1 MLRFIFTTV
10 LSLLIISCSEKNMN
24 ADLILINGNIY
35 TVDESNPTAEAIAIK
50 GDSILY
56 VGTNDGAS
64 RLSDDSTKVID
75 LKGKFVMPGFIE
87 SHAHYLGI
95 GQSKIN
101 IDLSEAKNWSEIIY
115 LVSSAAE
122 NARPGEWIIGRGW
135 HQEKWDPKPLENV
148 NGYPFH
154 NELSRATPRNP
165 VFLKHASGHAMFAN
179 QLAMELSGITD
190 STDNPNGGVIVR
202 DSLGKAI
209 GVFEEEAELL
219 IQKSLD
225 NYLSKRTE
233 KEVQDDLIKE
243 IDKATEECIK
253 YGITS
258 FHDAGSTFD
267 EIDLYKK
274 LADDNYF
281 KVRLY
286 LMLGESNEMLNKKM
300 SDYRMIGYGNNF
312 LTVRAIKKYS
322 DGALG
327 SRGAWILE
335 PYDDLKY
342 KIVDDDTSE
351 YVGQSVT
358 PLSELEET
366 ANLAVKNGFQLCT
379 HAIGD
384 KANREV
390 LNLYEKFISQNQ
402 SNELRWRIEHAQH
415 LNDKDIPRF
424 GRLGVIAAM
433 QPVHCTS
440 DAVFVPKRLGNQ
452 RAEEGAYVWRNLLD
466 ANAVI
471 CSGTDAPVE
480 KVNPFEN
487 IYSAVTRK
495 SKDGTVFY
503 PEQRMTREEALKSYT
518 LNGAYAAF
526 EEKIKGSITKG
537 KLADIIVLSNDL
549 MNCSEDEILS
559 TEVLYTVV
567 GGKIVYQKPE
577 SEE

>member
-1 MLRFIFTTV
+1 
-10 LSLLIISCSEKNMN
+10 
-24 ADLILINGNIY
+24 
-35 TVDESNPTAEAIAIK
+35 
-50 GDSILY
+50 
-56 VGTNDGAS
+56 
-64 RLSDDSTKVID
+64 
-75 LKGKFVMPGFIE
+75 
-87 SHAHYLGI
+87 
-95 GQSKIN
+95 
-101 IDLSEAKNWSEIIY
+101 
-115 LVSSAAE
+115 
-122 NARPGEWIIGRGW
+122 
-135 HQEKWDPKPLENV
+135 
-148 NGYPFH
+148 
-154 NELSRATPRNP
+154 
-165 VFLKHASGHAMFAN
+165 
-179 QLAMELSGITD
+179 
-190 STDNPNGGVIVR
+190 
-202 DSLGKAI
+202 
-209 GVFEEEAELL
+209 
-219 IQKSLD
+219 
-225 NYLSKRTE
+225 
-233 KEVQDDLIKE
+233 
-243 IDKATEECIK
+243 
-253 YGITS
+253 
-258 FHDAGSTFD
+258 
-267 EIDLYKK
+267 
-274 LADDNYF
+274 
-281 KVRLY
+281 
-286 LMLGESNEMLNKKM
+286 MLGESNEMLNKKM

-327 SRGAWILE
+327 SRGAWLLE

-415 LNDKDIPRF
+415 LNEKDIPRF

-503 PEQRMTREEALKSYT
+503 LEQRMTREEALKS
-518 LNGAYAAF
+518 
-526 EEKIKGSITKG
+526 
-537 KLADIIVLSNDL
+537 
-549 MNCSEDEILS
+549 
-559 TEVLYTVV
+559 
-567 GGKIVYQKPE
+567 
-577 SEE
+577 

>member
-1 MLRFIFTTV
+1 
-10 LSLLIISCSEKNMN
+10 
-24 ADLILINGNIY
+24 
-35 TVDESNPTAEAIAIK
+35 
-50 GDSILY
+50 
-56 VGTNDGAS
+56 
-64 RLSDDSTKVID
+64 
-75 LKGKFVMPGFIE
+75 
-87 SHAHYLGI
+87 
-95 GQSKIN
+95 
-101 IDLSEAKNWSEIIY
+101 
-115 LVSSAAE
+115 
-122 NARPGEWIIGRGW
+122 
-135 HQEKWDPKPLENV
+135 
-148 NGYPFH
+148 
-154 NELSRATPRNP
+154 
-165 VFLKHASGHAMFAN
+165 MFAN

-202 DSLGKAI
+202 DGLGKAI

-327 SRGAWILE
+327 SRGAWLLE

-342 KIVDDDTSE
+342 KIVDGDTSE

-415 LNDKDIPRF
+415 LNEKDIPRF
-424 GRLGVIAAM
+424 SRLGVIAAM

-537 KLADIIVLSNDL
+537 KLADIVVLSNDL
-549 MNCSEDEILS
+549 MDCSEDEILS